1 MSFYC
6 SLSNDNS
13 FCLLRNLIMA
23 KLFHSWHLMLLNALK
38 LNNRKQLWGEIS
50 FLIHVAKGGKCN
62 SFLLH
67 NWDCSKGDCSTKM
80 WSPLW
85 LVDFKENSKKRLHS
99 YNSTLLSCLVRL
111 HLLRP
116 KLLHAV
122 EEKEKKES
130 VLETYISH
138 YMKLSRTFSCFNKQN
153 SRTTIGQNIQVT
165 TLIVT

>member
-6 SLSNDNS
+6 SLSDDNS

-50 FLIHVAKGGKCN
+50 RLIHVAKGGKCN
-62 SFLLH
+62 AFLLH
-67 NWDCSKGDCSTKM
+67 NWDCSKGTAVQKCEVLCDCGTLRKTAKRDYIHII
-80 WSPLW
+80 PLCSHAW
-85 LVDFKENSKKRLHS
+85 YVFIYSGQNYYMPLKK
-99 YNSTLLSCLVRL
+99 
-111 HLLRP
+111 
-116 KLLHAV
+116 K
-122 EEKEKKES
+122 KKES

-138 YMKLSRTFSCFNKQN
+138 YIKLSRTFSCFDKQN

-165 TLIVT
+165 TVIVT